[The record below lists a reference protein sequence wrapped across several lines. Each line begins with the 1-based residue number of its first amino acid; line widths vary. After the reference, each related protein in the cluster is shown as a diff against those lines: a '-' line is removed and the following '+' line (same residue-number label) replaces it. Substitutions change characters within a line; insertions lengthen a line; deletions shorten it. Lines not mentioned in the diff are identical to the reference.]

1 MLDMPWIKSDCAVDT
16 LLTSMGASKE
26 FASCWL
32 ECWLPFKNLTRSWED
47 YWL

>member
-1 MLDMPWIKSDCAVDT
+1 MLDMPWINSDCAVDR
-16 LLTSMGASKE
+16 LAWVPLKN